1 MNKEAVKHLN
11 TEEYVYAKAR
21 DELVLRLRSA
31 KQDLKS
37 CKVIF
42 FSRTS
47 PEKLRYQSM
56 QLMQTDQETDYFE
69 AILHVEPVARYQKY
83 YFELEDN
90 AGNRYYLSP
99 TGISE
104 TKPEIDYF
112 EHLYT
117 NPDDVISYPDW
128 AKGAIYYQIFPER
141 FCDGDE
147 TNNPKDTEPWGS
159 TPTRENYMGGDLK
172 GIYQKIP
179 YLKKLGIE
187 VIYLNPV
194 FKGDFNHKYAT
205 KDYFHIDPIFGTN
218 DDFARLVDELHKAG
232 IRILLDGVFN
242 HVGVHFDRFQDVV
255 KRGKESPYFNW
266 FLTTKTE
273 DIQISHHDYE
283 CVGAY
288 KYMPKLNTSNPDVRC
303 FILEVME
310 YWIERYHIDGWR
322 LDVADEVD
330 MSVWQMA
337 HMVLKPKYP
346 NIFLLG
352 ETWGYGGKL
361 VEDKKLDSVMNYMF
375 RDAVRDYFGLEK
387 CSGEEF
393 CNRIGTMLGLYKKE
407 TADVLY
413 NLIDSHDTERFLHY
427 TGGNLN
433 LLKLAA
439 AFQMVCA
446 GAPAIYYGDEVGVDG
461 DNDPDCRK
469 CMPWGENQNAE
480 LQEQYRQ
487 LIRLR
492 KEHSCTRTG
501 SCKVFMV
508 DRENEVMA
516 VEREDERE
524 KLICLFHKKSG
535 SVLVT
540 VEDGKVEMA
549 PYSIHVISKN
559 RRDLQ

>member
-11 TEEYVYAKAR
+11 TEEFVYAKAR

-31 KQDLKS
+31 KQDLRS

-104 TKPEIDYF
+104 TKPEIDFF

-205 KDYFHIDPIFGTN
+205 TDYFHIDPIFGTN

-255 KRGKESPYFNW
+255 RRGKESPYFNW

-310 YWIERYHIDGWR
+310 YWIEKYHIDGWR

-346 NIFLLG
+346 NILLLG

-375 RDAVRDYFGLEK
+375 RDAVIDYFGLEK

-393 CNRIGTMLGLYKKE
+393 CNRIGTMLGLFKKE

-487 LIRLR
+487 LIQIR
-492 KEHSCTRTG
+492 KEHPCTRTG
-501 SCKVFMV
+501 RCKVFMV

-516 VEREDERE
+516 VEREDESE
-524 KLICLFHKKSG
+524 KLLCLFHKKQG
-535 SVLVT
+535 NVLVT
-540 VEDGKVEMA
+540 VEEGKLEMA
-549 PYSIHVISKN
+549 PYSIYVICKN

>member
-11 TEEYVYAKAR
+11 TEEFVYAKAR

-31 KQDLKS
+31 KRDLRS
-37 CKVIF
+37 CKVVF

-99 TGISE
+99 IGISE
-104 TKPEIDYF
+104 TKPEIDFF

-205 KDYFHIDPIFGTN
+205 TDYFHIDPIFGTN

-288 KYMPKLNTSNPDVRC
+288 KYMPKLNTSNSDVRC

-337 HMVLKPKYP
+337 HMALKPKYP
-346 NIFLLG
+346 NILLLG

-387 CSGEEF
+387 CSGKEF

-433 LLKLAA
+433 LLK
-439 AFQMVCA
+439 
-446 GAPAIYYGDEVGVDG
+446 
-461 DNDPDCRK
+461 
-469 CMPWGENQNAE
+469 
-480 LQEQYRQ
+480 
-487 LIRLR
+487 
-492 KEHSCTRTG
+492 
-501 SCKVFMV
+501 
-508 DRENEVMA
+508 
-516 VEREDERE
+516 
-524 KLICLFHKKSG
+524 
-535 SVLVT
+535 
-540 VEDGKVEMA
+540 
-549 PYSIHVISKN
+549 
-559 RRDLQ
+559 